1 MTGAEQ
7 FAELLPP
14 FTSQQAVVEANRC
27 LYCFDAPCSSAC
39 PTHID
44 VPRFIKKI
52 ATGNIKGSAETILDA
67 NILGLSCSRVC
78 PVEILCEGACVM
90 HAHSRN
96 PIEIGRLQRHAMEHF
111 YANGAKRP
119 VTAAGTRFK
128 VACIGAGPASLSC
141 AAELRAHGI
150 AVTVYDRRMRGGGL
164 NTFGVA
170 EYKFRASDSDREVE
184 FIRSLG
190 VEFRYG
196 VEIGVDI
203 PFEELER
210 DYDAIFLGAGLGKA
224 KPLGVQGENLMGVID
239 ALQFIASYKAG
250 QKVWLGRRVV
260 VVGGGNTAIDAA
272 IAAKLLGAEEVT
284 MIYRRGENVMPA
296 FAFEYEHA
304 KREGVRFLWHTHVT
318 RINGGDRVENV
329 ICHPAREIE
338 CETVIV
344 AAGQVRDGRINA
356 DPLTGQTGNPKLF
369 AAGDCVNGG
378 REVVDAVA
386 GGKRAA
392 RGIVE
397 WLT

>member
-1 MTGAEQ
+1 MSGAEQ

-14 FTSQQAVVEANRC
+14 FTSQEAVVESNRC
-27 LYCFDAPCSSAC
+27 LYCFDAPCTNAC

-52 ATGNIKGSAETILDA
+52 STGNLNGSAETILDA

-78 PVEILCEGACVM
+78 PVDVLCEGACVL

-111 YANGAKRP
+111 YGGGAKRP
-119 VTAAGTRFK
+119 NPHRETHFK
-128 VACIGAGPASLSC
+128 VACVGAGPASLSC

-150 AVTVYDRRMRGGGL
+150 AVTIFDRRPRGGGL

-196 VEIGVDI
+196 MEVGVDI
-203 PFEELER
+203 SFEDLER
-210 DYDAIFLGAGLGKA
+210 DYDAIFLGAGLGQA
-224 KPLGVQGENLMGVID
+224 RPLGVQGEDLPGVID
-239 ALQFIASYKAG
+239 ALSFIASYKAG
-250 QKVWLGRRVV
+250 QKVTVGRKVA

-272 IAAKLLGAEEVT
+272 IAARLLGADEVT
-284 MIYRRGENVMPA
+284 MIYRRGEHVMPA

-318 RINGGDRVENV
+318 RINGRDHVENV
-329 ICHPAREIE
+329 ICHPVREVE

-344 AAGQVRDGRINA
+344 AAGQVHDGKVSA
-356 DPLTGQTGNPKLF
+356 DPATGQTDKPKYF
-369 AAGDCVNGG
+369 AGGDCVNGG

-392 RGIVE
+392 KGIVE

>member
-1 MTGAEQ
+1 MSAAEQ

-14 FTSQQAVVEANRC
+14 FTSQEAVVEANRC
-27 LYCFDAPCSSAC
+27 LYCYDAPCSNAC

-52 ATGNIKGSAETILDA
+52 TTGNLKGSAETILDA

-78 PVEILCEGACVM
+78 PVEVLCEGACVM

-96 PIEIGRLQRHAMEHF
+96 PIAIGRLQRHAMEHF
-111 YANGAKRP
+111 YAGGASRP
-119 VTAAGTRFK
+119 APSNETRFK
-128 VACIGAGPASLSC
+128 VACVGAGPASLSC

-150 AVTVYDRRMRGGGL
+150 AVTVFDKRARGGGL

-190 VEFRYG
+190 VDFQYG
-196 VEIGVDI
+196 VEIGVDLT
-203 PFEELER
+203 FADLER

-224 KPLGVQGENLMGVID
+224 RPLGVPGEDLDGVTG
-239 ALQFIASYKAG
+239 ALRFIAAYKAG
-250 QKVWLGRRVV
+250 QKVDVGRRVV

-284 MIYRRGENVMPA
+284 IIYRRGEHVMPA

-304 KREGVRFLWHTHVT
+304 KREGIRFLWHTHVT
-318 RINGGDRVENV
+318 KINGASHVENV
-329 ICHPAREIE
+329 ICQPPRELE
-338 CETVIV
+338 CETLII
-344 AAGQVRDGRINA
+344 AAGQVHDGGITA
-356 DPLTGQTGNPKLF
+356 DPLTGQTDKPKYF

-392 RGIVE
+392 KGIVK

>member
-1 MTGAEQ
+1 
-7 FAELLPP
+7 
-14 FTSQQAVVEANRC
+14 
-27 LYCFDAPCSSAC
+27 
-39 PTHID
+39 

-52 ATGNIKGSAETILDA
+52 ATGNLNGSADTILDA

-78 PVEILCEGACVM
+78 PVGILCEGACVM

-96 PIEIGRLQRHAMEHF
+96 PIQIGRLQRHAMEHF
-111 YANGAKRP
+111 YAAGAQRP
-119 VTAAGTRFK
+119 SPATETNFK
-128 VACIGAGPASLSC
+128 VACVGAGPASLAC

-150 AVTVYDRRMRGGGL
+150 AVTVFDRRLRGGGL

-170 EYKFRASDSDREVE
+170 EYKFRSSHSDREVE

-190 VEFRYG
+190 VQFRYG
-196 VEIGVDI
+196 AEVGVDI
-203 PFEELER
+203 SFEELER
-210 DYDAIFLGAGLGKA
+210 DYDAIFIGAGLGQA
-224 KPLGVQGENLMGVID
+224 RPLGVPGEDLEGVID
-239 ALQFIASYKAG
+239 ALRFIASYKDG
-250 QKVWLGRRVV
+250 QTVKVGRRVV

-284 MIYRRGENVMPA
+284 MIYRRGEHVMPA

-304 KREGVRFLWHTHVT
+304 RREGVRFLWHTHVT
-318 RINGGDRVENV
+318 RINGSDCVENV
-329 ICHPAREIE
+329 ICYPAQEVE

-344 AAGQVRDGRINA
+344 AAGQVHEGRIEA
-356 DPLTGQTGNPKLF
+356 DPATGQTGRPKYF
-369 AAGDCVNGG
+369 AGGDCVNGG

-392 RGIVE
+392 KGILK